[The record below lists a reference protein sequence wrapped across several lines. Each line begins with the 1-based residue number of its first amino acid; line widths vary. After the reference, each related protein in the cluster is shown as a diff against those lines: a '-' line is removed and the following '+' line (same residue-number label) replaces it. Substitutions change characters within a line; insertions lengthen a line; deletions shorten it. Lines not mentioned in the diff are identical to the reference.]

1 MIIFGVLNYMHP
13 ARIKS
18 FCLVLL
24 LIQLFA
30 SAYVNE
36 QLRPLN
42 ARVKNGVF
50 KIDKLVVS
58 DNWYLPPLKNKLGAP
73 EKIIKGVNNTY
84 TYTELGLVLFEG
96 IDSILNEIQIFYN
109 LQNPTKVSPYAVYR
123 GDLKI
128 DKLTVDE
135 NLSKDLMMSSLIKW
149 NPGPSFSPHLYRA
162 EKDGI
167 YLYFEFTADEKNLVK
182 VSIGRVKA

>member
-1 MIIFGVLNYMHP
+1 MHSK
-13 ARIKS
+13 RIKS
-18 FCLVLL
+18 YWFVLTLVH
-24 LIQLFA
+24 LFL
-30 SAYVNE
+30 SAYVHE
-36 QLRPLN
+36 PLRPLN
-42 ARVKNGVF
+42 VRVKNGEF
-50 KIDKLVVS
+50 KIDKLNIS
-58 DNWYLPPLKNKLGAP
+58 DNWYLPLLKNKLGSP
-73 EKIIKGVNNTY
+73 EKTIKGVNNTY

-96 IDSILNEIQIFYN
+96 IDSILNEVQIFYN
-109 LQNPTKVSPYAVYR
+109 LQNSTKVSPYSVYR

-135 NLSKDLMMSSLIKW
+135 NLTKEQMFSALIKW